1 MTITWSIASNP
12 GRVRNRNED
21 SAFPVA
27 DGSAQ
32 EVVIAVAD
40 GMGGHIGGEVA
51 SQLAVR
57 AAIAAADRDAADRV
71 RVANEAIMSEAL
83 RKRHLSGM
91 GTTLTLA
98 LFAGDTVS
106 IGHVGDSRAYR
117 WRDGELVQLTRDH
130 SLVMEYLAAG
140 RITEEEALDH
150 PQRNILT
157 RALGLEWRMPVDEL
171 VEHLRAGDRYL
182 LCTDGLTTMVTDEG
196 IADLLDE
203 NPLPQEA
210 AWALIEAANLAGG
223 DDNVTVAVIDISA

>member
-1 MTITWSIASNP
+1 MTFTWSIASNP

-21 SAFPVA
+21 AAFPES
-27 DGSAQ
+27 DGSAEQ
-32 EVVIAVAD
+32 VVIAVAD

-57 AAIAAADRDAADRV
+57 AAIEAAALNPAGRV
-71 RVANEAIMSEAL
+71 QAANEAIVSESL

-98 LFAGDTVS
+98 LFEGDTVS

-117 WRDGELVQLTRDH
+117 WRDGNLVQLTRDH

-140 RITEEEALDH
+140 RITEEEALNH

-157 RALGLEWRMPVDEL
+157 RALGLEWRMQVDES
-171 VEHLRAGDRYL
+171 VERLRAGDRYL
-182 LCTDGLTTMVTDEG
+182 LCTDGLTTMVTDAE
-196 IADLLDE
+196 IAGLLDQ
-203 NPLPQEA
+203 NPVPQQA
-210 AWALIEAANLAGG
+210 AWALIEVANRAGG
-223 DDNVTVAVIDISA
+223 EDNITVAVIDVSE